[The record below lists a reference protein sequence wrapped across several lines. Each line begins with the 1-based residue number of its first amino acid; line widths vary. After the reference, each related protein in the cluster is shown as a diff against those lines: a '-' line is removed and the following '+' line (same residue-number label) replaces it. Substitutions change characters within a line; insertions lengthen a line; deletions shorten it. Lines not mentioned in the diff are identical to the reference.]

1 MSLYDRP
8 YMRERGFRVRR
19 SLTVDLII
27 LNAII
32 FILQSVCLFYNVF
45 PIRKYFYLSL
55 QGLESGYFWQLIT
68 FQFLHSDIF
77 HILINCFV
85 LYFFGRAIEDYLGR
99 SGFLKL
105 YLLSGVIGGILQIL
119 FGLAV
124 PMYRYQAVVG
134 ASAGVFGLVA
144 AFATLFPEQPLTTL
158 IAFII
163 PVTMRAKYLLLIE
176 ILITI
181 YGLLF
186 PSSPIANAAHLGGII
201 TGIVYIR
208 WGIRFERYLRSL
220 PHRKASIK
228 KEKRITVPEVKT
240 VKWEIDERPED
251 QDLPAEEFMRR
262 EVDPILDKIAAH
274 GIQSLTEKERKILEA
289 ARQKMNRQ

>member
-1 MSLYDRP
+1 MSLYDRT
-8 YMRERGFRVRR
+8 YMRRSGFKVRR
-19 SLTVDLII
+19 SLTVNLII
-27 LNAII
+27 LNSVI
-32 FILQSVCLFYNVF
+32 FVLQSVCLFYDVF
-45 PIRKYFYLSL
+45 PVRKYFYLSL
-55 QGLESGYFWQLIT
+55 QGLASGYFWQLIT
-68 FQFLHSDIF
+68 FQFLHSDII
-77 HILINCFV
+77 HILINCVV
-85 LYFFGRAIEDYLGR
+85 LYFFGRSMEDYLGR
-99 SGFLKL
+99 SRFLKL
-105 YLLSGVIGGILQIL
+105 YLLSGVIGGVLQIL

-124 PMYRYQAVVG
+124 PMYRNQAVVG

-144 AFATLFPEQPLTTL
+144 AFAALFPEQPLTAL

-176 ILITI
+176 LLITL

-186 PSSPIANAAHLGGII
+186 PTSPVAHAAHLGGII
-201 TGIVYIR
+201 TGIVYVR
-208 WGIRFERYLRSL
+208 WGTRFEKFFRSL

-240 VKWEIDERPED
+240 VKWEIDERAED
-251 QDLPAEEFMRR
+251 EDLPTEEFMRR

-289 ARQKMNRQ
+289 ARQKMSKK